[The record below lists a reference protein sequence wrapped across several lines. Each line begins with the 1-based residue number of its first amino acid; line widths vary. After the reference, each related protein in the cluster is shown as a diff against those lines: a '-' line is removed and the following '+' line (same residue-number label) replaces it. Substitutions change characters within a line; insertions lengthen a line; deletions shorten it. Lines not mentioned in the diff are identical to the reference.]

1 MWALS
6 NRSLCSRLLTCV
18 SSALVPTAC
27 HRGRNGGYPQLS
39 SETERLGN
47 SFEGQPVRG
56 RAGLKPQ
63 RPSFL
68 LPSYAASPFSDTMLI
83 IFVIVIAPRIIF
95 HFVDGE
101 TEVRGGFT
109 VALGHTA
116 SEQLSWHF
124 GPCSVS
130 PAFQEGGSKEE
141 RRGRWA
147 AEGKGAPACGIW
159 LWCLP
164 KDENFCFHSLEIP
177 Q

>member
-1 MWALS
+1 M
-6 NRSLCSRLLTCV
+6 
-18 SSALVPTAC
+18 
-27 HRGRNGGYPQLS
+27 
-39 SETERLGN
+39 
-47 SFEGQPVRG
+47 
-56 RAGLKPQ
+56 
-63 RPSFL
+63 
-68 LPSYAASPFSDTMLI
+68 
-83 IFVIVIAPRIIF
+83 IVIAPRIIF

-101 TEVRGGFT
+101 TEVQGGFT

-147 AEGKGAPACGIW
+147 AEGKGAPACGVW

-177 Q
+177 QWDTNITNNGSALPHPPPVLTKTLVLPGCDSKILPQSRRLHMSELPSGSGE